1 MYTFLFT
8 LLLSVDLC
16 LFFCLILG
24 LQRSMDFGVL
34 LDGNWDIRE
43 DMGVEGQDAKI
54 PLRTTEGHNV

>member
-34 LDGNWDIRE
+34 LDGIGIME
-43 DMGVEGQDAKI
+43 DLGVEGQDAKI